1 MTTTHDFLIEIG
13 TEELPARS
21 LHMLSQAFS
30 NHLTTQLQ
38 KAELSFN
45 AVHSYATPRRLAVL
59 ITDLASTQKS
69 HMQERKGPAVSAAFN
84 ADGKPTSACLGF
96 ARSCGIPVEQLQVEK
111 TAKGEWLVHR
121 YEQPGESTEK
131 LLPSLVHQT
140 ITQLPIPR
148 PMRWGTRHV
157 SFLRPVHWV
166 VMLLD
171 DKLIEAEFFG
181 LNTTRQTRGHRFHHP
196 QGINIRHAK
205 DYTDLLMTTGKVI
218 ADFNTRKENIRTQ
231 VEKIAGKKGCNAK
244 DPGAELLDEVTGL
257 VEWPVALLGNFSE
270 HFLELPKEVLI
281 TSMRQHQKC
290 FALLD
295 RNNKLAPHFI
305 TIANIESKNPQQVIA
320 GNEKVM
326 QARLSDA
333 AFFYHQDRKHRLES
347 RLENLK
353 TIIFQQQLGSLYDKA
368 LRISQLSDYIA
379 NLWSNIN
386 HEQVKRA
393 GLLAKA
399 DLLSAMVGEFPE
411 LQGIMGSYY
420 ARADGE
426 PEEVANAI
434 YEHYQP
440 RGANDKLPESA
451 IGCVLAIADRVDT
464 LIGIFGINQAPTG
477 EKDPFGLR
485 RAALAILRII
495 IQYKLPLDLKK
506 LLEKAQQQYQDQV
519 ALPNAQAVDQA
530 LTFIF
535 ERLRAWYAEQQITP
549 DVFAAVSALKL
560 TQPLDFDL
568 RIRAVQH
575 FKQLPQAAA
584 LAAANKR
591 VSNILKKEDSIFAHA
606 QVNPALLEEEAE
618 RDLQNVL
625 EQKNKEVEQLCR
637 QTLYTEALS
646 SLASLQQ
653 PIDLFFDTVLVMTP
667 DENLRRNR
675 LALLNQLRQLFLQ
688 IADVSLLQG

>member
-21 LHMLSQAFS
+21 LQMLSQAFS
-30 NHLTTQLQ
+30 DHLTKQLQ
-38 KAELSFN
+38 KAELSFTS
-45 AVHSYATPRRLAVL
+45 AYAYATPRRLAVL
-59 ITDLASTQKS
+59 MSGLAHAQKS
-69 HMQERKGPAVSAAFN
+69 HRQERKGPAVNAAFD
-84 ADGKPTSACLGF
+84 ADGKPTPACLGF
-96 ARSCGIPVEQLQVEK
+96 ARSCGVPVEQLEVEK
-111 TAKGEWLVHR
+111 TAKGEWLIYR
-121 YEQPGESTEK
+121 YEQPGESAEK
-131 LLPSLVHQT
+131 LLPSLVQQV
-140 ITQLPIPR
+140 IVQLPIPR
-148 PMRWGTRHV
+148 PMRWGAQRA

-181 LNTTRQTRGHRFHHP
+181 LNTTRETHGHRFHHP
-196 QGINIRHAK
+196 QAINIPHAK
-205 DYTDLLMTTGKVI
+205 NYADLLMKTGKVI
-218 ADFNTRKENIRTQ
+218 ADFDVRKKNIRTQ
-231 VEKIAGKKGCNAK
+231 LEKIAAEKGCNVK
-244 DPGAELLDEVTGL
+244 DQDLALLEEVTGL
-257 VEWPVALLGNFSE
+257 VEWPVALMGNFSE

-281 TSMRQHQKC
+281 TVMRQHQKC

-295 RNNKLAPHFI
+295 QNDILLPHFI
-305 TIANIESKNPQQVIA
+305 TIANIESKNPQQVIG

-333 AFFYHQDRKHRLES
+333 TFFYHQDRKHRLES

-353 TIIFQQQLGSLYDKA
+353 TVIFQQQLGSLYDKA
-368 LRISQLSDYIA
+368 LRLSQLSEFIAKKWAHMDYE
-379 NLWSNIN
+379 N
-386 HEQVKRA
+386 VKRA

-411 LQGIMGSYY
+411 LQGIMGCYY
-420 ARADGE
+420 AREEGE
-426 PEEVANAI
+426 SDEVANAI
-434 YEHYQP
+434 WEHYQP
-440 RGANDKLPESA
+440 RSVNDKLPESPM
-451 IGCVLAIADRVDT
+451 GCVLAIADRIDT

-495 IQYKLPLDLKK
+495 IERKLPLDLKP
-506 LLEKAQQQYQDQV
+506 LLEKAQQQYQV
-519 ALPNAQAVDQA
+519 TLPNAQAVDQA

-535 ERLRAWYAEQQITP
+535 ERLRAWYAERQIAS

-560 TQPLDFDL
+560 TQPLDFDQ

-606 QVNPALLEEEAE
+606 QVNPALLEDEAE
-618 RDLQNVL
+618 RALQDLL
-625 EQKNKEVEQLCR
+625 EQKNKEVERLC
-637 QTLYTEALS
+637 QQAHYTQALS
-646 SLASLQQ
+646 SLASLQK
-653 PIDLFFDTVLVMTP
+653 PIDCFFDTVLVMAP

-688 IADVSLLQG
+688 IADVSLLQT